1 MSAPEPTAPPLPC
14 TAVVMVVDD
23 QEANVRVVGGLLARA
38 GFDVVPCFSGQ
49 DALERIAAALPDLV
63 LLDMRMPAMDGFQVL
78 ERLQADEAT
87 RSLPVIFLT
96 ADHERESLVRAFAS
110 GAVDYVTK
118 PFVAGELLARVRTH
132 CELKQATDRLHLLA
146 RDRQDSL
153 ELIAHDLRNHFTN
166 VLFAGELLVAG
177 GLADT
182 KQERLAAL
190 IRSSADAG
198 LLFLQAVLDQ
208 AAGEAQ
214 GSALEPLPAAQ
225 VFQDAVDVM
234 AAQAAAKGMRFEL
247 DLDRNLL
254 VRGQRDA
261 VGHVLQNLISNAI
274 KYAPGGSVVTLSAQ
288 AHERSGRLSVLD
300 LGPGV
305 SDQEQALLFQRF
317 VTLSSQ
323 PTGGETAT
331 GLGLALAKQKSRA
344 LGGDLWYEHR
354 PGGGACFTLEL
365 PQVP

>member
-1 MSAPEPTAPPLPC
+1 MSAPDPTAPPLPC

-49 DALERIAAALPDLV
+49 EALERIAAALPDLV

-305 SDQEQALLFQRF
+305 SDQERASLFQRF

-365 PQVP
+365 PQVL

>member
-1 MSAPEPTAPPLPC
+1 MIGRAGAPPSFS
-14 TAVVMVVDD
+14 AVVMVVDD
-23 QEANVRVVGGLLARA
+23 QEANVRTVGGMLVRA

-49 DALERIAAALPDLV
+49 EALDRMAAGLPDLV

-78 ERLQADEAT
+78 ERLQADESMRAV
-87 RSLPVIFLT
+87 PVIFLT
-96 ADHERESLVRAFAS
+96 ADHERESLVRAFSS

-118 PFVAGELLARVRTH
+118 PFVPEELLARVRTH
-132 CELKQATDRLHLLA
+132 CELKMSRDRQQQLA
-146 RDRQDSL
+146 KDRQDSL

-166 VLFAGELLVAG
+166 VLFASDLLAAG
-177 GLADT
+177 GLTDA
-182 KQERLAAL
+182 KRERLAAS

-208 AAGEAQ
+208 AAGEVQ

-225 VFQDAVDVM
+225 VFQDAVDVL
-234 AAQAAAKGMRFEL
+234 ASQAAAKGMRFEL
-247 DLDRNLL
+247 ELDRHLL

-274 KYAPGGSVVTLSAQ
+274 KYAPGGTVVTLSAQ
-288 AHERSGRLSVLD
+288 AHDQNGRLSVMD
-300 LGPGV
+300 KGPGV
-305 SDQEQALLFQRF
+305 SDVEQASLFQRF

-365 PQVP
+365 PRVP

>member
-1 MSAPEPTAPPLPC
+1 MKECARA
-14 TAVVMVVDD
+14 AVPALVMVVDD
-23 QEANVRVVGGLLARA
+23 QEANVRMVGALLARA
-38 GFDVVPCFSGQ
+38 GFDVVPCLSGAE
-49 DALERIAAALPDLV
+49 ALERMAASPPDLV
-63 LLDMRMPAMDGFQVL
+63 LLDMRMPMMDGFQVL
-78 ERLQADEAT
+78 EKLEADEAT
-87 RSLPVIFLT
+87 RDVPVIFLT
-96 ADHERESLVRAFAS
+96 ADHERGSLVRAFSS

-118 PFVAGELLARVRTH
+118 PFVPEELLARVRTH
-132 CELKQATDRLHLLA
+132 CELKMTRDRLQQIA

-166 VLFAGELLVAG
+166 VLFVSDLLAGE
-177 GLADT
+177 GLTDA
-182 KQERLAAL
+182 KRGRLATSL
-190 IRSSADAG
+190 RGSADAG
-198 LLFLQAVLDQ
+198 LLFLQAILDQ

-214 GSALEPLPAAQ
+214 GEALEPLPAAQ
-225 VFQDAVDVM
+225 VVQDAAEVF
-234 AAQAAAKGMRFEL
+234 AAQAQAKGMRFEL
-247 DLDRNLL
+247 ALDRRLL

-274 KYAPGGSVVTLSAQ
+274 KYAPCGSVVTLSAQ
-288 AHERSGRLSVLD
+288 AHEKTGRLQVMD

-305 SDQEQALLFQRF
+305 SEEERGSLFQRF

-365 PQVP
+365 PRVP

>member
-1 MSAPEPTAPPLPC
+1 MIPLDTPPC
-14 TAVVMVVDD
+14 SAVVMVVDD
-23 QEANVRVVGGLLARA
+23 KEANVRSVGSLLVRA
-38 GFDVVPCFSGQ
+38 GFDVVPCFSGHE
-49 DALERIAAALPDLV
+49 ALERLALGAPDLV
-63 LLDMRMPAMDGFQVL
+63 LLDMHMPVIDGFRVL
-78 ERLQADEAT
+78 ELLQASEAT
-87 RSLPVIFLT
+87 RALPVIFLT
-96 ADHERESLVRAFAS
+96 ADHDRESLVRAFSS

-118 PFVAGELLARVRTH
+118 PFVAEELLARVRTH
-132 CELKQATDRLHLLA
+132 CELKLARDRLQQLA

-166 VLFAGELLVAG
+166 VLFASDLLAAG
-177 GLADT
+177 GLDVA
-182 KQERLAAL
+182 KRGRLAAS

-214 GSALEPLPAAQ
+214 GVAVEPLPAAQ
-225 VFQDAVDVM
+225 VFQDAVDAL
-234 AAQAAAKGMRFEL
+234 AAHAAAKGMRFEF
-247 DLDRNLL
+247 DLDRHLL

-274 KYAPGGSVVTLSAQ
+274 KYSPGGSVVTLSAQ
-288 AHERSGRLSVLD
+288 AHERSGRLRVLD
-300 LGPGV
+300 MGPGV
-305 SDQEQALLFQRF
+305 SDQEQASLFQRF

-365 PQVP
+365 PRIS